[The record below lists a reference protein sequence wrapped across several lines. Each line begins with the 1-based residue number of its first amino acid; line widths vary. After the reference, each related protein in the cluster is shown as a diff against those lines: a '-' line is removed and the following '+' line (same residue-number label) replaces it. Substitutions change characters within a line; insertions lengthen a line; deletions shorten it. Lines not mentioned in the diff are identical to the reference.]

1 VRLSLAVGAAV
12 LALALGRT
20 ASRRVRSIA
29 GVARNIA
36 ERRRAQHA
44 LRESERRFRSLVEQV
59 KDYAIFMTD
68 PQGRATTWNEGVRR
82 VLGYEEAEFLGLDVT
97 EHVFPPED
105 RARGVGEQEFQ
116 QALRTGAASN
126 DRWLMRKDGTRF
138 FASGITTAQRD
149 GDGTPIGFSK
159 VLRDLTEWKHADEA
173 LRQADRRKNEFLGML
188 AHELRNPLAPI
199 RNSLYILRLALQ
211 DQNPH
216 RPDTV
221 RQALDIMDRQVQH
234 MVRLV
239 DDLLEVSRITQG
251 KITLRMRPV
260 ALAQVVEQALEA
272 TRSSIEAAHHRLE
285 VSVPP
290 EALWVN
296 GDLTR
301 LAQAVANL
309 LSNAAKFTPEPGLI
323 SVAVA
328 RDMGGGVLRIRDS
341 GIGIPP
347 ELLGSV
353 FDPFVQADQSIDR
366 GQGGLGIGLT
376 LVRRLVEKHGG
387 VVLAASEG
395 AGRGSEFVVRLPL
408 LPPER
413 QPLDELPLRETGG

>member
-216 RPDTV
+216 RPETV

-376 LVRRLVEKHGG
+376 LVRRLVEMHGG

>member
-1 VRLSLAVGAAV
+1 VG
-12 LALALGRT
+12 
-20 ASRRVRSIA
+20 SIA
-29 GVARNIA
+29 SAARHIA
-36 ERRRAQHA
+36 ERRRAQNA

-68 PQGRATTWNEGVRR
+68 TQGRATTWNEGVRR
-82 VLGYEEAEFLGLDVT
+82 VLGYEEPEFLGLDVT
-97 EHVFPPED
+97 RHVFLPED
-105 RARGVGEQEFQ
+105 VARGVGVQEFQ
-116 QALRTGAASN
+116 QALRTGAASD

-138 FASGITTAQRD
+138 FASGITTAHRD
-149 GDGTPIGFSK
+149 DEGRPIGFSK

-211 DQNPH
+211 DQSPH
-216 RPDTV
+216 RSDTV

-272 TRSSIEAAHHRLE
+272 SRPSIEAARHRLE
-285 VSVPP
+285 VSLPP

-309 LSNAAKFTPEPGLI
+309 LSNAAKFTPEPGSI
-323 SVAVA
+323 SVAVD
-328 RDMGGGVLRIRDS
+328 REMGDAVLRVRDS
-341 GIGIPP
+341 GIGISP

-376 LVRRLVEKHGG
+376 LVRRLVEMHGG
-387 VVLAASEG
+387 VALAASEG

-413 QPLDELPLRETGG
+413 QPLDELPPRETAG